1 MDYAVI
7 ALMPGV
13 QSGKRTLIFSGL
25 TTLGTQ
31 AAVEYVCRKE
41 NVAELMKAISSPSGE
56 TKPFEALLAVTLEG
70 GVPLQSKLISVR
82 VH

>member
-1 MDYAVI
+1 VI

-13 QSGKRTLIFSGL
+13 ESGRRTLMFSGL

-31 AAVEYVCRKE
+31 AAVEFASHKDTL
-41 NVAELMKAISSPSGE
+41 AELVKAVSSPSGE
-56 TKPFEALLAVTLEG
+56 VKPFEALLVVSLEG
-70 GVPLQSKLISVR
+70 GVPLQSKLIAVR

>member
-13 QSGKRTLIFSGL
+13 ESGKQTLIFSGL

-31 AAVEYVCRKE
+31 AAVEYACRKDKL
-41 NVAELMKAISSPSGE
+41 AELLKTVSSPAGE
-56 TKPFEALLAVTLEG
+56 VRPFEALIEVTLEG
-70 GVPLQSKLISVR
+70 GVPLQSKLVSMR

>member
-7 ALMPGV
+7 ALVPGV
-13 QSGKRTLIFSGL
+13 EPGKRTLIFSGL

-31 AAVEYVCRKE
+31 AAVEYICRKE
-41 NVAELMKAISSPSGE
+41 SVGELLKKISSPSGE
-56 TKPFEALLAVTLEG
+56 VKPFEALLSVTLQG
-70 GVPLQSKLISVR
+70 GVPLQSKLISVH

>member
-41 NVAELMKAISSPSGE
+41 NVAELLKVIASPSGE
-56 TKPFEALLAVTLEG
+56 IKPFEALLAVTLEG